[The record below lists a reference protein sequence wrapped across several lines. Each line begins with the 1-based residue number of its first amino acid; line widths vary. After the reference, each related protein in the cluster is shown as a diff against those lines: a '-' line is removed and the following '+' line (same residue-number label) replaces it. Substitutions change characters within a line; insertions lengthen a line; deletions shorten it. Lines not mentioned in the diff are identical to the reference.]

1 MWLESS
7 TVKSISFSKK
17 FAAIAEIE
25 FFSLGLFLLRHPV
38 YTEQADILET
48 VLDFT

>member
-25 FFSLGLFLLRHPV
+25 FFSLGLFFVEAPSIH
-38 YTEQADILET
+38 
-48 VLDFT
+48 